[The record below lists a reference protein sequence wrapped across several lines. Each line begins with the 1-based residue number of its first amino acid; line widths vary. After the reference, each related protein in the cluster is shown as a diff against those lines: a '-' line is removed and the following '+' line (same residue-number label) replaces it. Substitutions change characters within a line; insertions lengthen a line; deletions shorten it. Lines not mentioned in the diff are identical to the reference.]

1 MLVRLSI
8 VVLALVGLADA
19 FYFTVAYYGRSG
31 PARWMPEILCP
42 REGSSCVT
50 VVRTPYAR
58 VFGVPNS
65 LLGMLYYLAV
75 LVWVLLAPRH
85 SSSPDNFYRAFEMAG
100 VLLLGASL
108 FAAVFG
114 FYLVHA
120 LRRVL
125 HTHCP
130 LCYAAHAV
138 NIMLLVLLPFVT

>member
-1 MLVRLSI
+1 LSI
-8 VVLALVGLADA
+8 AALALGGLADA
-19 FYFTVAYYGRSG
+19 LYFTLAYYGRIRQT
-31 PARWMPEILCP
+31 RWVPEILCP
-42 REGSSCVT
+42 REGSSCLT

-58 VFGVPNS
+58 VFGLPNS
-65 LLGMLYYLAV
+65 LLGMFYYLAL
-75 LVWVLLAPRH
+75 LVWVLLAPCH
-85 SSSPDNFYRAFEMAG
+85 PSSPDNIYRAFEMAG

-108 FAAVFG
+108 FTVVFG

-125 HTHCP
+125 HTDCP